1 MKADPPPFPVL
12 VYVCTNARP
21 SGERVS
27 CAAAGRDGLR
37 LKDELK
43 RLVKE
48 GGWSDR
54 IRICS
59 SGCMDRCEEGPN
71 AVRLGASGNEWISH
85 LATGDLPAL
94 VERLAQN
101 LP

>member
-1 MKADPPPFPVL
+1 
-12 VYVCTNARP
+12 
-21 SGERVS
+21 
-27 CAAAGRDGLR
+27 
-37 LKDELK
+37 
-43 RLVKE
+43 
-48 GGWSDR
+48 
-54 IRICS
+54 
-59 SGCMDRCEEGPN
+59 MDRCEEGPN

>member
-1 MKADPPPFPVL
+1 M
-12 VYVCTNARP
+12 VYVCTNARAP
-21 SGERVS
+21 GERIS
-27 CAAAGRDGLR
+27 CAAAGRIGDR

-48 GGWSDR
+48 RGLSEK
-54 IRICS
+54 IRVCS

-71 AVRLGASGNEWISH
+71 AVLCGSTGSEWLSS
-85 LATGDLPAL
+85 LALRDLPAL
-94 VERLAQN
+94 VDRLAQT